1 MPNRFPTEAANADSM
16 QGDAPGG
23 AATRKAPL
31 SPGSDEATGEPG
43 KDALP
48 PPREADV
55 DQVSCP

>member
-16 QGDAPGG
+16 QGDAPGA

-43 KDALP
+43 KDTLP
-48 PPREADV
+48 PLRDTQAGPE
-55 DQVSCP
+55 SCP